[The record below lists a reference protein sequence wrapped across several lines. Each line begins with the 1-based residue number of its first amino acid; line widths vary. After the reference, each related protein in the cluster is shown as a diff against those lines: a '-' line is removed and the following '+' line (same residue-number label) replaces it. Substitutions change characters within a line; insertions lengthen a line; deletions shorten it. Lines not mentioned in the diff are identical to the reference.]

1 MYRHPKDIINI
12 TVMPDIRMLTTVQKV
27 TEDIGKQC
35 GLAEPEIL
43 KTTLALEEVF
53 GYCLKMV
60 KQEKH
65 PSGITITCRQ
75 ENAMLLI
82 IIEHQGPQGLLEKH
96 FLPGKEAS
104 FASTT
109 FEAVGLKLA
118 HDSLDDLRYIL
129 LHDGTNRFTL
139 TINTPPDCPVLKT
152 R

>member
-1 MYRHPKDIINI
+1 
-12 TVMPDIRMLTTVQKV
+12 MLTVIQKI
-27 TEDIGKQC
+27 TEDISIQC
-35 GLAEPEIL
+35 GLVKAEIL

-65 PSGITITCRQ
+65 PSRITITYRH
-75 ENAMLLI
+75 ENASLLI

-96 FLPGKEAS
+96 FLPGKEES

-109 FEAVGLKLA
+109 FEAVGLKIA
-118 HDSLDDLRYIL
+118 HDCMDDLRYIL

-139 TINTPPDCPVLKT
+139 TINTPPESPS
-152 R
+152 